1 MFRENPRSARDVD
14 FAILEKKLA
23 ILERN
28 QKMKA
33 LEINSGLKDIYN
45 APIDEEA
52 WQQEKEKLLKIIK
65 QKNKEIKS
73 FRQELD
79 NLLGQLEILKKKKA

>member
-1 MFRENPRSARDVD
+1 MTIRDNPRSARDVD

-33 LEINSGLKDIYN
+33 MEINSGLKDLYN
-45 APIDEEA
+45 APSDEEA
-52 WQQEKEKLLKIIK
+52 WRLEKEKLLKIIK

-79 NLLGQLEILKKKKA
+79 TLLGHLDSLKKK